1 MSVDNTTG
9 LKTSTNSFKERKVV
23 VPGVGTATQ
32 LPNGEI
38 RVRYP
43 DGAQLWVDG
52 KQNVRYQYPD
62 GRIVNFSNTDSIPRQ
77 ITERLQQMPKVLKHL
92 MPSASGGSIGS
103 HRTRSLR

>member
-9 LKTSTNSFKERKVV
+9 LKTSTNSFKERKVA
-23 VPGVGTATQ
+23 VPGVGTAVQ

-62 GRIVNFSNTDSIPRQ
+62 GRMVNFSNTDSIPRQ

-92 MPSASGGSIGS
+92 MPSSSSVGS
-103 HRTRSLR
+103 HKTRSLR